1 MSYTVVTQKK
11 ITTSMAQAAGKALAH
26 GYALAAWQLPGSGQ
40 RKLLVC
46 QNPGPF
52 SPGDILETMGSGFVV
67 QPFDRT
73 RSGRFLKADMLF
85 SFRDNELL
93 PPQTPAQSTA
103 HTWLKS
109 TGMPTSETPFH
120 QGRLPEEKE
129 TDYQTNFYLLVEK
142 AIHSIQQQKFEKVVP
157 SRYKTVRLTHDQ
169 NPVELFDKMCRVFPQ
184 AFVSLVSLPE
194 FGTWAGASPEVLV
207 SVNNQ
212 SVFRTV
218 ALAGTKPFH
227 AGLQIKDVAW
237 TQKEIEE
244 QALVSR
250 YIINCF
256 KKIRLREFE
265 EHGPKTV
272 QAGKLLHLKTDFL
285 VDLKTVDY
293 PLLGSV
299 MLNLLHPTS
308 AVCGM
313 PLEPA
318 LRFLQQH
325 EGYDRSLY
333 TGFIGPVNID
343 EQTDIYVNLRCIQW
357 SPNRLAGYAGCGV
370 TADSVPEN
378 EWKESEIK
386 INSLLNEII

>member
-1 MSYTVVTQKK
+1 MSHTVVTKK
-11 ITTSMAQAAGKALAH
+11 KTTTSLTQVAGKALAY
-26 GYALAAWQLPGSGQ
+26 GYALAAWQLPNSGQ
-40 RKLLVC
+40 RRLLVC
-46 QNPGPF
+46 QNPAPF
-52 SPGDILETMGSGFVV
+52 KPGDTFETMGGGFVV
-67 QPFDRT
+67 QPFDRV

-85 SFRDNELL
+85 SFQGNELL
-93 PPQTPAQSTA
+93 PPRTPAETVGHSWLKNSQTPA
-103 HTWLKS
+103 LKMIFYE
-109 TGMPTSETPFH
+109 G
-120 QGRLPEEKE
+120 QLPEEKD
-129 TDYQTNFYLLVEK
+129 TNTQTGFYLMVEK

-169 NPVELFDKMCRVFPQ
+169 NPVEVFDKMCRVFPQ

-207 SVNNQ
+207 SVHNQ

-227 AGLQIKDVAW
+227 TGLQIKDVAW

-244 QALVSR
+244 QAMVSR

-285 VDLKTVDY
+285 VNLKAVDY

-313 PLEPA
+313 PMEPA
-318 LRFLQQH
+318 HRFLQQN

-357 SPNRLAGYAGCGV
+357 SPDRVVGYAGCGV
-370 TADSVPEN
+370 TADSIPEN